1 MTPQQIITAQSKLSS
16 LKICS
21 EYQKFKKCKVP
32 FFLMIYVAKQR
43 AQLDEET
50 CKFWWFDL

>member
-21 EYQKFKKCKVP
+21 EYQKFKKRGVTLFP
-32 FFLMIYVAKQR
+32 VFHVAKQG